1 MPPSSMDYYYY
12 DYDNELQ
19 TPDPWGGM
27 ALALL
32 LSLLTVLLLMLT
44 GCKSVQYVPVVEHR
58 TDTVQITKHQRDS
71 IWLHDSI
78 HVSESQRGDTIF
90 VEVAKW
96 HTQYIDRST
105 HDTTRVATHD
115 TIPQPYPVEVE
126 VERQLTWWQRT
137 RMTAGTWA
145 LIAALL
151 FIAYKSRN
159 MVFAAVRWLANL
171 RR

>member
-1 MPPSSMDYYYY
+1 MPPSSMEYYF
-12 DYDNELQ
+12 DYDNKQ
-19 TPDPWGGM
+19 QPPDPWGGM

-32 LSLLTVLLLMLT
+32 LSLMTVLLLMLA

-96 HTQYIDRST
+96 RTKYIDRST
-105 HDTTRVATHD
+105 HDTIRVATHD

-151 FIAYKSRN
+151 FIIYKSRN
-159 MVFAAVRWLANL
+159 LIFTAARWLASL

>member
-12 DYDNELQ
+12 DYDDEMQ
-19 TPDPWGGM
+19 TPDPWGGL

-44 GCKSVQYVPVVEHR
+44 GCKSVKYVPVVEHR

-78 HVSESQRGDTIF
+78 HVSERQRGDTIF

-96 HTQYIDRST
+96 HTKYIDRST
-105 HDTTRVATHD
+105 HDTIRVATHD

-145 LIAALL
+145 LVAALL

-159 MVFAAVRWLANL
+159 LFFTAARWLANL

>member
-1 MPPSSMDYYYY
+1 MEYYFDYNN
-12 DYDNELQ
+12 DNEPQ
-19 TPDPWGGM
+19 PPDSWGGM
-27 ALALL
+27 VLALL
-32 LSLLTVLLLMLT
+32 LSLLMVVLLMLT
-44 GCKSVQYVPVVEHR
+44 GCKSVQYVPVVKHR

-78 HVSESQRGDTIF
+78 HVRESQRGDTIF
-90 VEVAKW
+90 VEVVRWRTK
-96 HTQYIDRST
+96 YIDRST
-105 HDTTRVATHD
+105 HDTILVATHD

-137 RMTAGTWA
+137 RMTAGSWA

-151 FIAYKSRN
+151 FILYKSRN
-159 MVFAAVRWLANL
+159 LFFTAARWLANL